1 MTPARVA
8 AHLDRECE
16 ASFRPFEERPI
27 LILFSDDSTLFFAL
41 RMRACLH
48 AADSR
53 LEIHMGW
60 VVAENALSYR
70 QMSQL
75 LPEGPDLAIH
85 GKGAFE
91 DLMLSNRYRA
101 ILTSRVYGGLGAQ
114 LRRTIISVTR
124 ERPCVI
130 AFLGGLDFYPENGYY
145 RRRNCDG
152 VFLFPSSEI
161 SVYEKQAGLWRDR
174 MWQEVGFGHPSF
186 LLPET
191 PSPEELA
198 RRRDI
203 YFFTQ
208 ALSPSTRRGRLHM
221 LEVMAAIARTNPEH
235 TVWIKLRHLPNENQ
249 QHLHLEKHDYP
260 SLMKTIRGVP
270 PNLQLTAC
278 TMDEALERAAL
289 GITCTS
295 TAAIDVLRAGVPC
308 MVHLD
313 FVDNYAD
320 PLVDPMRKLFAGS
333 GVITSL
339 QEMLNLRARRPDSN
353 WIADMFCPRDLG
365 VRVLEM
371 TERFARRPFQVG
383 VNQSPLG
390 SDRKPAESIVK

>member
-1 MTPARVA
+1 MTPAPVA
-8 AHLDRECE
+8 VHLDRESE
-16 ASFRPFEERPI
+16 GSFRPFDERPV

-41 RMRACLH
+41 RMRSCLR

-53 LEIHMGW
+53 LEIQMGW

-114 LRRTIISVTR
+114 LRRPIISVTR

-130 AFLGGLDFYPENGYY
+130 AFLGGLDFYPENGYF

-152 VFLFPSSEI
+152 VFLFPAGEI
-161 SVYEKQAGLWRDR
+161 SVYEKQAALWQDR

-191 PSPEELA
+191 LSPEELA

-221 LEVMAAIARTNPEH
+221 LEVMAAIARTNPKH
-235 TVWIKLRHLPNENQ
+235 TVWIKLRHLPHENQ
-249 QHLHLEKHDYP
+249 QHLHLEKYDYP
-260 SLMKTIRGVP
+260 SLMAAMDNVP
-270 PNLQLTAC
+270 PNLKLTAC
-278 TMDEALERAAL
+278 TMDEALESAAL

-313 FVDNYAD
+313 FIDNYVD
-320 PLVDPMRKLFAGS
+320 PLVKPMRKLFAGS

-339 QEMLNLRARRPDSN
+339 SEMLALQAKSPNPK
-353 WIADMFCPRDLG
+353 WVTKMFCPDDLG
-365 VRVLEM
+365 KRVLE
-371 TERFARRPFQVG
+371 TVERYSKRPFQVPH
-383 VNQSPLG
+383 QP
-390 SDRKPAESIVK
+390 